1 MKLFKN
7 FFLGI
12 WKIIDKAIIIPITRL
27 ILSILKPISK
37 SNRHLEKLLN
47 KPNVILFVSLGL
59 AILLF
64 IFVDQKILD
73 FSNNSAE
80 VLKDQ
85 PVKVIY
91 NDEAYVVEGLPKNVD
106 ITLIGS
112 RADLYFAKQ
121 SSTHDVTIDLTG
133 LKPGTHKVN
142 IKYNQALKSINY
154 QVNPSEATV
163 IIYPKV
169 SETKTLDSDI
179 INQDSLDKKLVIDK
193 IDLDTDSVTIKGSE
207 QQLAKVSTVKALV
220 DVESLPKQEV
230 GDITLKDVPLKAYDK
245 QGNIIKTEIVPSK
258 VSAKITISS
267 PSKQVP
273 IKVIPEGNI
282 AFGKAI
288 STINTSVN
296 SVTVYG
302 KQSVIN
308 DLAFVPLKV
317 DVTDLKDNATYKM
330 ELLNPPGVR
339 SMSVS
344 NVTVTIALGAVASK
358 DVNNV
363 SIKYRNISDDQ
374 YSIQGLSAEDVK
386 VTISLKGVKEVIDS
400 VTAEDIVAY
409 LDLDGYTEGE
419 HEVDVKVDGTDP
431 RIEYTPKTKQVKIK
445 IIKK

>member
-363 SIKYRNISDDQ
+363 SIK
-374 YSIQGLSAEDVK
+374 
-386 VTISLKGVKEVIDS
+386 
-400 VTAEDIVAY
+400 
-409 LDLDGYTEGE
+409 
-419 HEVDVKVDGTDP
+419 
-431 RIEYTPKTKQVKIK
+431 
-445 IIKK
+445 